1 MSTRDS
7 NRSAVDVRAASV
19 LAERVMQQALL
30 RMESLHTEY
39 QQKKEEKWTREWAVA
54 ELARQRGIQF
64 YRLSSLKNY
73 EKILWK
79 PGVVH
84 MCTSQC
90 QQYSNRGPL
99 IYRFSMAKSMPARN
113 NVYICME
120 TGSVHI
126 CDSSRCNREYG
137 INGTH
142 KKLASACLISGKLK
156 APFLSAVR
164 FGDNGIGSTEGMAR
178 AEHQE
183 EDAQREDEAR
193 QEDDDSM
200 REDESEGAE
209 EGGKK
214 TKNAGGDEEEDELE
228 NSEEEEG
235 LDLEIASDFVA
246 VTQKAKRVRLTKSA
260 IVIAALEDAR
270 KDIANADSPKVPVIV
285 NQKTPNFYTASKKE
299 RTKINELKV
308 MTNNEKKRKQSE
320 EPVFVFSK
328 TRAITVHQT
337 LEQKLERYLKKGS
350 LHIAENFLDMLVASH
365 TKNCLALFRS
375 KTSSKEVTRELIDLL
390 SQYELPMDIAV
401 GIYYRRLRS
410 ITKMEFYYPPV
421 TYNMK
426 LYSKYIL
433 LHWEAAARTLYTD
446 TPTKPKHG
454 QLMHFQSFCIGV
466 IYCMANGGMLLE
478 ERLEPRRPGLL
489 KDRDQQVLAKIR
501 LHIQEIPS
509 FPELQSMLVNKEFLH
524 ELHKCVG
531 GFPVLQLGVE
541 ENAQQFLRNYVNSR
555 RTALREQFYA
565 SLEVEPLEFEK
576 HLKLYVDAS
585 RPLKPADE

>member
-19 LAERVMQQALL
+19 LAERIMQQALL
-30 RMESLHTEY
+30 RMENLHTEY

-54 ELARQRGIQF
+54 EVARQRGIQF

-79 PGVVH
+79 PGAVH
-84 MCTSQC
+84 LCGTQC

-120 TGSVHI
+120 TGSVHL
-126 CDSSRCNREYG
+126 CDLSRCNREYG

-142 KKLASACLISGKLK
+142 KKLASACIISGKLK

-164 FGDNGIGSTEGMAR
+164 FGDNGIGSTKGMAD
-178 AEHQE
+178 AEHRE
-183 EDAQREDEAR
+183 EDAQREDEVH
-193 QEDDDSM
+193 QEDDDAM
-200 REDESEGAE
+200 REDESE
-209 EGGKK
+209 EGEGKK
-214 TKNAGGDEEEDELE
+214 SKEPGDEEEAEELE
-228 NSEEEEG
+228 NSEEEDN
-235 LDLEIASDFVA
+235 LDLEIASDFVTI
-246 VTQKAKRVRLTKSA
+246 TQKAKRVRLAKSD
-260 IVIAALEDAR
+260 IVVTALEEAKR
-270 KDIANADSPKVPVIV
+270 DITNLDNPKAPTIV
-285 NQKTPNFYTASKKE
+285 KEKPPNFSTASKKE
-299 RTKINELKV
+299 RTKMNELKA
-308 MTNNEKKRKQSE
+308 MSNNEKKRKQSE

-350 LHIAENFLDMLVASH
+350 PHAAENFLDMLVAAH
-365 TKNCLALFRS
+365 TKNCLTLYRS
-375 KTSSKEVTRELIDLL
+375 KVLSKEVTRELIDLL

-401 GIYYRRLRS
+401 GIYHRRMRS
-410 ITKMEFYYPPV
+410 TTKMEFYYPPV
-421 TYNMK
+421 TFNMK

-433 LHWEAAARTLYTD
+433 LHWEAAARTLYAD

-478 ERLEPRRPGLL
+478 EKLEPRRPGLL
-489 KDRDQQVLAKIR
+489 GEREQQVLIKIR
-501 LHIQEIPS
+501 LNIQEIPS
-509 FPELQSMLVNKEFLH
+509 FPELQNALVNKEFLH

-531 GFPVLQLGVE
+531 GFPVLQMGVE

-555 RTALREQFYA
+555 RTAIREHFYA
-565 SLEVEPLEFEK
+565 SLEAEPLEFKK
-576 HLKLYVDAS
+576 HLELYLAAS
-585 RPLKPADE
+585 RPLRPAEE